1 MLTQLEESYY
11 EREIQKVYMKPTK
24 VPFTLDRIWRED
36 EMQAHLKL
44 DYWSLHL
51 LYYYCGRIVHGPIW
65 KYFYRVICNY
75 VKTILDLDFR
85 LSICS
90 Q

>member
-51 LYYYCGRIVHGPIW
+51 H
-65 KYFYRVICNY
+65 
-75 VKTILDLDFR
+75 TILLLRTDRAWANWEIL
-85 LSICS
+85 L
-90 Q
+90 